1 MLDVLKGANS
11 LFLESSFHQP
21 FKTSRPAGG
30 GAMKCCPSEAEPN
43 RHARWSEAEP
53 R

>member
-1 MLDVLKGANS
+1 MHVSQVFSQA
-11 LFLESSFHQP
+11 

-30 GAMKCCPSEAEPN
+30 VAKRCCPSEAEPN
-43 RHARWSEAEP
+43 VHAGPSEAEP